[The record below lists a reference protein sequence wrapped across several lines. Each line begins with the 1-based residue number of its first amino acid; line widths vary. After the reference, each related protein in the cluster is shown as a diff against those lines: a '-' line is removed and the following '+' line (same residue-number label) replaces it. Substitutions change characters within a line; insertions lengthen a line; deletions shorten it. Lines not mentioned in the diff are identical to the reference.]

1 MSEKLDF
8 VQTMK
13 DWRRMCK
20 HYSDESMKD
29 GQHSCVDMCP
39 LGHNTACG
47 MIEDALDSDI
57 EVMAKEV
64 AKWAA
69 DHPEPV
75 YPTWEEW
82 LQSVGVMES
91 SEGLLRRIKGQLYI
105 DGIPAHAVP
114 TAKVLQPIDADIAQK
129 LGLQPKEE

>member
-1 MSEKLDF
+1 MDF

-20 HYSDESMKD
+20 HYSGESMKD
-29 GQHSCVDMCP
+29 EQHSCVDMCP

-69 DHPEPV
+69 EHPEPV
-75 YPTWEEW
+75 YPSIAKYLEQFGIIIRRDGS
-82 LQSVGVMES
+82 LQADFFKANEPMSADMAKLLGIS
-91 SEGLLRRIKGQLYI
+91 SEEGENEKT
-105 DGIPAHAVP
+105 D
-114 TAKVLQPIDADIAQK
+114 
-129 LGLQPKEE
+129 